1 MGILIFLSGK
11 SRPETQLR
19 LELRK
24 RKRRSGHPRL
34 LDQHHVVVSPL
45 FLAARTTRADPSRP
59 VGGNARMDRTSGVSA
74 RLTAPLPGPV
84 WMRCR
89 IACDQDTENFST
101 LIAAKSLTSPPTRLV
116 A

>member
-1 MGILIFLSGK
+1 
-11 SRPETQLR
+11 
-19 LELRK
+19 
-24 RKRRSGHPRL
+24 
-34 LDQHHVVVSPL
+34 
-45 FLAARTTRADPSRP
+45 
-59 VGGNARMDRTSGVSA
+59 MDRTSGASA